1 MSDFKMGDIDLSGS
15 SDIDG
20 FLATSGSEMGGVHT
34 QNSILQSIGVPSGTD
49 YDVGQIQVTGST
61 GLDALFTREPQL
73 VNPAHSRRVAAVTDL
88 QSFVRISAE
97 TLVHKSDRDLWA
109 LKKDANGGFFIER
122 LFDDN
127 GEPLKG

>member
-1 MSDFKMGDIDLSGS
+1 MSDFKIGDIDLSGS

-20 FLATSGSEMGGVHT
+20 FLTSGSSEVSAAYT
-34 QNSILQSIGVPSGTD
+34 QNSILQSIGVPTGED
-49 YDVGQIQVTGST
+49 YDIGQIQVTGST
-61 GLDALFTREPQL
+61 GLDALFSQQPQL
-73 VNPAHSRRVAAVTDL
+73 VNPNHRRKVAAVSDL
-88 QSFVRISAE
+88 QSFIRLSAE
-97 TLVHKSDRDLWA
+97 TLVHKSERDLWA